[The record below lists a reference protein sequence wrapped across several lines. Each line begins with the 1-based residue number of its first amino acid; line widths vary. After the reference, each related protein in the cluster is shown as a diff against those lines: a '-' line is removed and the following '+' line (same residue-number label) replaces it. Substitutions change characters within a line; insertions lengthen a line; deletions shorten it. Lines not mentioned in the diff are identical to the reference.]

1 MGELINQSREIPI
14 QVKADAYDQLC
25 RAYIEGAKMDWSLFG
40 RRKSGF
46 NSVAEYVGNGFQQM
60 AFQQGAI
67 HADKAEQRKLPI

>member
-1 MGELINQSREIPI
+1 MGELINQSQKIPI

-25 RAYIEGAKMDWSLFG
+25 KAYIEGAKMDWSLFG
-40 RRKSGF
+40 RKKSGF
-46 NSVAEYVGNGFQQM
+46 NSVAEYVGYGFQQM